1 MPVIQNDWLTI
12 KAKFGDRSALY
23 ALTTAQ
29 ASLLLSIAPQLT
41 WEKTY
46 RAFGYDFADW
56 DYLQAE
62 VADLQR
68 GLTMPVYIDDLVSQ
82 LKKMTDAIISLYCCP
97 DGTPLDPTDG
107 DQYTDHY
114 TEDEPNGVPT
124 NIVDA
129 GYADDDDD
137 WDGFNSYKCM
147 VSHVTVESL
156 ARKLDQFEEL
166 ADVAAVGMLSVGAI
180 LAILGTIIG
189 VISGGTF
196 IIVLTILGGAA
207 AVANLYQEISDATEG
222 FFADAAEEVREYAQ
236 DLACA
241 LFAGDG
247 PNDSYDKMI
256 VKADEVLTV
265 GTAGLIRLMNL
276 KADLKAMY
284 SGRYGETD
292 VAARLA
298 ELGFDVV
305 DFDCDCPTEPPP
317 TGYELVIPEW
327 HNFQAFAGCT
337 NTGSNYNPTTG
348 ILTIDINVTS
358 TTWNVTSRLF
368 ELDGPAGLP
377 YAYHGAVHS
386 LISMTSPTAVPRIQ
400 GNLGPNVVNLGSEL
414 NVGANWGAYN
424 TDEHPGAPASWEDWV
439 DQYDHVENFVAN
451 SEYHSVTVS
460 PGGGTTGA
468 HVFVFRIKI
477 MVPE

>member
-12 KAKFGDRSALY
+12 KAKFGDRTALY

-29 ASLLLSIAPQLT
+29 ASLLLSIAPQLE

-82 LKKMTDAIISLYCCP
+82 LKQMTDAIISLYCCP

-107 DQYTDHY
+107 DQYTDQY
-114 TEDEPNGVPT
+114 TENEANGVPT

-180 LAILGTIIG
+180 LAILGTVIG
-189 VISGGTF
+189 VISGGSF
-196 IIVLTILGGAA
+196 IIILAILGGAA
-207 AVANLYQEISDATEG
+207 AVANLYQEITDAAEG
-222 FFADAAEEVREYAQ
+222 LFADAAEEVREYAQ

-256 VKADEVLTV
+256 IKADEVLTV
-265 GTAGLIRLMNL
+265 GTAGLVRLMNL

-298 ELGFDVV
+298 ELGFDVD
-305 DFDCDCPTEPPP
+305 DFDCDCPTEPVPA
-317 TGYELVIPEW
+317 GYELIIPAY
-327 HNFQAFAGCT
+327 HNFQAFSGCT
-337 NTGSNYNPTTG
+337 NTGSSYNPTTG
-348 ILTIDINVTS
+348 LLTIDINVTS
-358 TTWNVTSRLF
+358 TTWYVTQTIF
-368 ELDGPAGLP
+368 ELAGPAGVPWLK
-377 YAYHGAVHS
+377 HGYVFH
-386 LISMTSPTAVPRIQ
+386 LVSMISPTTIPRWQ
-400 GNLGPNVVNLGSEL
+400 GHTFGQVVMMPSEL
-414 NVGANWGAYN
+414 PVGEKWAGYN
-424 TDEHPGAPASWEDWV
+424 TVEHSGAPAAWEDWAN
-439 DQYDHVENFVAN
+439 QYFHTENADN
-451 SEYHSVTVS
+451 DSEYLKLSVS
-460 PGGGTTGA
+460 PGTGTTGA
-468 HVFVFRIKI
+468 HKFEVLVKI
-477 MVPE
+477 IAPE